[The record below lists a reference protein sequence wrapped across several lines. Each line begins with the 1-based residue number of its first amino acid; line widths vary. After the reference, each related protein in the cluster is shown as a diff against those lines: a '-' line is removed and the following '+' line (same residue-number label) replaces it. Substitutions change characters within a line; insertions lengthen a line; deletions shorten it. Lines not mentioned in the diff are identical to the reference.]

1 MNRNLA
7 IIASVLLISL
17 GLVSCGGG
25 KKDNKAGMPTP
36 VNIITVQK
44 QSVEYHDQY
53 PGNTV
58 ALSQVDL
65 HAEVEGYI
73 TGIYFK
79 EGDFVHKGQKLYTID
94 QSKYM
99 ASYDQAAA
107 NVKVAQA
114 NEAQAKKDADRYLY
128 LNEHDAIA
136 KQTLDHALTT
146 LQNSKNQVSA
156 AKQDLIKA
164 QTDLR
169 FATIVA
175 PFDGIIGLSQVKLG
189 TLVTPG
195 QTVLNT
201 ISTEDPMAVDFVI
214 NEKQLPH
221 FLQLLNKKP
230 SPADSVFTMI
240 LPDNT
245 EYASPG
251 QISVVDRGVDP
262 LTGTIKV
269 RLIFPNGNGQLRA
282 GMSCQVR
289 VRNQNSEPQ
298 IVIPSKATIEQ
309 MGEYF
314 VYVAVDTVLKNEK
327 GEHKD
332 HDAHAAAGPPPMKA
346 VQKKVLLGETVGPN
360 VIVKSGLEEG
370 EQLIVDGIQKV
381 HDGGL
386 VSPGH
391 PNTAAADSM
400 NHAKQDSVQQS
411 NAQKNAAGH

>member
-1 MNRNLA
+1 MSKVFSG
-7 IIASVLLISL
+7 IAVALSVSL
-17 GLVSCGGG
+17 GLVSCGD

-44 QSVEYHDQY
+44 QQVIYHDEY
-53 PGNTV
+53 PANTV

-73 TGIYFK
+73 TGIFFK
-79 EGDFVHKGQKLYTID
+79 EGDFVRKGQKLYTID

-99 ASYDQAAA
+99 ASYDQATA
-107 NVKVAQA
+107 NVRVAEA
-114 NEAQAKKDADRYLY
+114 NEAQAKKDADRYIY

-136 KQTLDHALTT
+136 KQTLDHAITT
-146 LQNSKNQVSA
+146 LQNSKNQVTA
-156 AKQDLIKA
+156 AKQDLVKA

-201 ISTEDPMAVDFVI
+201 VSTEDPMAVDFVI

-221 FLQLLNKKP
+221 FLKLLHNKP
-230 SPADSVFTMI
+230 NPVDSIFTML
-240 LPDNT
+240 LPDNSQ
-245 EYASPG
+245 YDYPG

-269 RLIFPNGNGQLRA
+269 RLVFPNTEHLLRA
-282 GMSCQVR
+282 GMSSKVR
-289 VRNQNSEPQ
+289 VRNANSDPQ
-298 IVIPSKATIEQ
+298 ILIPSKATIEQ

-314 VYVAVDTVLKNEK
+314 VYVVKDTVIKNEGGK
-327 GEHKD
+327 KEK
-332 HDAHAAAGPPPMKA
+332 HDANAPAGPPPMKA
-346 VQKKVLLGETVGPN
+346 VQKKVMLGEAIGPN

-370 EQLIVDGIQKV
+370 EQLIVEGTQKV

-386 VSPGH
+386 VSAGH
-391 PNTAAADSM
+391 AKPAADSTQ
-400 NHAKQDSVQQS
+400 HA
-411 NAQKNAAGH
+411 NGNAAH